1 MQFENPF
8 GVAEL
13 IELGGSAA
21 VVLLMIVVAAVL
33 GFRMSARIDDGE
45 LARLAEAEGVRV
57 DGAVIS
63 QNGRSALA
71 RLSDGRVMV
80 ARVMGADVSA
90 RFAPAN
96 AVRLDVKRRRL
107 NATFA
112 DTGFPPLKMRV
123 DEQPAWLNEF
133 SGGGGSSQ

>member
-8 GVAEL
+8 GIEEL

-21 VVLLMIVVAAVL
+21 VVLLMIGVAAVL

-45 LARLAEAEGVRV
+45 LTRLAEAEGVHV
-57 DGAVIS
+57 DGAVIA
-63 QNGRSALA
+63 QNGRTAFA

-96 AVRLDVKRRRL
+96 AVKLNVNARRL

-112 DTGFPPLKMRV
+112 DTGFPPLKMRL
-123 DEQPAWLNEF
+123 DDSPAWLKEF
-133 SGGGGSSQ
+133 SSGGDKA